1 MLAVPSLNPNRFR
14 GVACV
19 VEVED
24 VRPNPSCDHLTDG
37 GPERDSREVADRM
50 DGNLGIVGARLDGD
64 VAPAPIRVEVVRTEV
79 GEIEQGSRFLVCE
92 PETVVEK

>member
-1 MLAVPSLNPNRFR
+1 
-14 GVACV
+14 
-19 VEVED
+19 
-24 VRPNPSCDHLTDG
+24 
-37 GPERDSREVADRM
+37 M